1 MNRRLLVFIPWA
13 ILAWVT
19 PAAIAGALGWK
30 GVWGSD
36 DAFADYL
43 IPVPVA
49 GGVLHLPSFILVS
62 VVLATQPWAGRLG
75 GYVRGLLLAGA
86 GVGIATLLDLDKLQ
100 LAAST
105 DMLGGRFWQEQPVGL
120 FILTDCLIAQF
131 FVGMFGGR
139 SPQGGKEWLV
149 SLVAVLV
156 IPVTYSAV
164 SLKTDRRQ
172 QNPFVHAGAVPTGN
186 RGDERV
192 FIYSKLPPGSAEFR
206 QAATGVIAQYD
217 PRSNINTEDIAVHF
231 FDSLAS
237 AQSRD
242 YGAARYTVCLYQD
255 GTPTTWNPGSF
266 DCHASHESFSDR
278 LQKVLSTQDP
288 ALPPDVR
295 FWLARRDTCAGRKP
309 LVAPAGV
316 HLDNQEV
323 RACDPGRSA
332 QAREELLKRFENDT
346 NAIAVLR

>member
-1 MNRRLLVFIPWA
+1 MNRIMLLVPWA
-13 ILAWVT
+13 VLAWVT

-30 GVWGSD
+30 GVWGSGS
-36 DAFADYL
+36 AFADYL
-43 IPVPVA
+43 FPIPVA
-49 GGVLHLPSFILVS
+49 GGVLHLPSFIVVS
-62 VVLATQPWAGRLG
+62 LVLATQPWAGRLG

-86 GVGIATLLDLDKLQ
+86 AVGIATLLDLDKLQ
-100 LAAST
+100 LAATT

-120 FILTDCLIAQF
+120 FILTDCVIAQL

-139 SPQGGKEWLV
+139 SPQGGKEWLL
-149 SLVAVLV
+149 SLIAVLL
-156 IPVTYSAV
+156 IPAAYSAA
-164 SLKTDRRQ
+164 SLKADRRQ
-172 QNPFVHAGAVPTGN
+172 QNPFVHAGAAPTGN

-192 FIYSKLPPGSAEFR
+192 FIYTKLPPGSAEFR
-206 QAATGVIAQYD
+206 QAASDVIAQYD

-231 FDSLAS
+231 FDSLAP

-266 DCHASHESFSDR
+266 DCHAVHESFTER
-278 LQKVLSTQDP
+278 VEKVLAMQDR

-295 FWLARRDTCAGRKP
+295 FWLARRDACSGRRP
-309 LVAPAGV
+309 LTAPAGA

-323 RACDPGRSA
+323 RACDAGRSA
-332 QAREELLKRFENDT
+332 QAREELLKRFESDA
-346 NAIAVLR
+346 NAIAALR